1 MSFLIGALMVG
12 LGVVGLIVAVTG
24 TQGQLW
30 NAVTGHSATGTLL
43 APAATPASAA
53 TSGTPPTSQLF
64 AAVSGGS
71 TVGGVA

>member
-43 APAATPASAA
+43 APAATSTSAQA
-53 TSGTPPTSQLF
+53 TPTSTSQLM

-71 TVGGVA
+71 TSTVA

>member
-43 APAATPASAA
+43 APSTTTAASATP
-53 TSGTPPTSQLF
+53 GTSQLL
-64 AAVSGGS
+64 ASVSGGTSS
-71 TVGGVA
+71 TVA